1 MRVAGQ
7 TRERCLSFGIFVA
20 LFAAA
25 VSGGPPAFAEA
36 SLPVVSVATVA
47 MSDNSPSTEFIG
59 RVEAKNAVDIRAR
72 VEGFLDKRLFNEGQM
87 VTEGQQLFAIERTTL
102 EIALAAAQAR
112 LDGARATLQDA
123 EGRLQRNQRLRQTDV
138 VAQATLEEVT
148 AARDTANAA
157 VLLAETD
164 VEQAELN
171 LGYASI
177 KAPITGRIG
186 RATFAIGSVIG
197 PSSTPLARVVQIDP
211 IRVVFSVSDRA
222 ILQLRAGAIDAS
234 TEELSKRF
242 VPMLRLTSGEE
253 YPEPGVI
260 EFVGNEFDP
269 RTGTL
274 PVWAQFSNPR
284 SILVPGQFLTVV
296 VRTATPP
303 QRPIVPVNAV
313 EQDRD
318 GRFVLVVDDADKV
331 AVRRIQVS
339 TQIGQNWAV
348 DDGLKGGE
356 RLIVDGMTNARPG
369 TLVRPVPSDTWT
381 GGSAQSKSGASA
393 KP

>member
-1 MRVAGQ
+1 M
-7 TRERCLSFGIFVA
+7 A
-20 LFAAA
+20 LFTAALSA
-25 VSGGPPAFAEA
+25 DSYALAETA
-36 SLPVVSVATVA
+36 LPVVSVMSVEV
-47 MSDNSPSTEFIG
+47 SDNSPNSEFIG

-72 VEGFLDKRLFNEGQM
+72 VDGFLDKRLFNEGQL
-87 VTEGQQLFAIERTTL
+87 VTEGQDLFAIERTTL

-112 LDGARATLQDA
+112 LGGVTATLLDA
-123 EGRLQRNQRLRQTDV
+123 EGRLQRNQRLRRTDA
-138 VAQATLEEVT
+138 VAQATLDEVT
-148 AARDTANAA
+148 AARDTARAS

-164 VEQAELN
+164 MKLAELN

-177 KAPITGRIG
+177 KAPIAGRIG
-186 RATFAIGSVIG
+186 RANFSIGSLIG
-197 PSSTPLARVVQIDP
+197 PSSTALARVVQIDP

-222 ILQLRAGAIDAS
+222 ILQLRTGAIDAS

-242 VPMLRLTSGEE
+242 IPRLRLTSGDE
-253 YPEPGVI
+253 YPEPGMI

-274 PVWAQFSNPR
+274 PVWAQFPNPR

-296 VRTATPP
+296 VRTAAAP
-303 QRPIVPVNAV
+303 QRPMVPVNAV

-318 GRFVLVVDDADKV
+318 GRFVLLVDDADKV
-331 AVRRIQVS
+331 AVRRIQVG
-339 TQIGQNWAV
+339 TQIGQTWAV

-369 TLVRPVPSDTWT
+369 TLVRTVPSDAWT
-381 GGSAQSKSGASA
+381 GAATPRKSGASP